1 MPHVPVGEPDSG
13 RALRL
18 HTAEFAQE
26 AEGTARRG
34 APRAMES
41 ADLFKGEKTVE
52 ISHNGVIYRL
62 QATRL
67 GKLILTK

>member
-1 MPHVPVGEPDSG
+1 MDEPDTS

-18 HTAEFAQE
+18 DAGALAQE
-26 AEGTARRG
+26 ADGGARRR

-41 ADLFKGEKTVE
+41 ADLFRGERTVE
-52 ISHNGVIYRL
+52 INHNGVIYRL

>member
-1 MPHVPVGEPDSG
+1 MTHAPIGESG
-13 RALRL
+13 SGPALRL
-18 HTAEFAQE
+18 HAAALAEE
-26 AEGTARRG
+26 AEGAARRR

-52 ISHNGVIYRL
+52 ISQNGVIYRL

>member
-1 MPHVPVGEPDSG
+1 MPHAPIDEPDSG

-18 HTAEFAQE
+18 DAGAPAQE
-26 AEGTARRG
+26 AKGAARRQ
-34 APRAMES
+34 APHAMES